1 MTPLPAGTLFT
12 ETQSGLDVTWTTY
25 NITVTINGT
34 NFPVS
39 FNAGD
44 TRAVVIEKVP
54 VGASLS
60 ASATIGVPE
69 NLGYPGNAFSAATT
83 SPITIQ
89 SGSNTITMWA
99 QYPLECQ
106 MSSDAA
112 GAGAAITGTA
122 PSCYTNA
129 SSTPLPA
136 ASASYED
143 SSTTPATT
151 MRFTGWS
158 FTDGG
163 VPGITSTSI
172 PANVYKGK
180 LSLYATYSECSLTI
194 TGATPP
200 GSGGDP
206 ILLPDDTLS
215 LTAVAEG
222 FPAGSA
228 VTYSWRIVPPATG
241 TAPAT
246 VSGSGASAV
255 VHPVAGAA
263 GSATVEVTASTGT
276 LSATAQLN
284 IDVKVCLP
292 GFTVTISPPAGY
304 VAAKSDETDPSNPSF
319 ALTDA
324 AGAFS
329 FTPVPEPGKSFPAGT
344 TFSWDI
350 SVFSGASYGVP
361 TPNTA
366 VNEDASLNFE
376 SAHIPLGYTPTN
388 AASITVSC
396 TAHNPHALI
405 DRSESAHASA
415 FMLYTIPD
423 FTISVSLDTAGY
435 NAGNS
440 DLTGTDPLYA
450 LVNMGKDFTLT
461 ATPGSGSFPAG
472 TEFEWTVCG
481 TTLTGSTQKGRVIT
495 ISPTAMGLTDT
506 QGLTNSVSAAKNSP
520 TGISISCTAKH
531 ADAVADVDG
540 TDRTVNVYRLTI
552 PAYKI
557 TVTPPD
563 ALETDPNAPAGSP
576 VYLIT
581 NLDLTSTSKQ
591 FTLTVEPEDSSDSF
605 PTGTEFSW
613 KFASADWTTASSA
626 DDSKNVTIG
635 TMCNLT
641 GAGASA
647 PADATEYT
655 IQCKAILTGAATPTV
670 HPATETVKLK
680 KKPPIGSKAAPDA
693 VGDIVFN
700 DGSAEAFV
708 SGNATVLTA
717 EQKAAVIAVIFKTGT
732 KKIGLGLYGTSKK
745 WGGSGSVATSTNG
758 KKNTDLI
765 KALDNYSETT
775 YPAFYFCT
783 SYGTAYSVPGDWYLP
798 SYSELSS
805 LYSNR
810 TTVVNALRAAGS
822 NRNLFSAGAYW
833 SSGQS
838 TYSSSE
844 AYALGANGGSR
855 MSENKNLSYS
865 VVAVCA
871 FD

>member
-1 MTPLPAGTLFT
+1 M
-12 ETQSGLDVTWTTY
+12 
-25 NITVTINGT
+25 
-34 NFPVS
+34 S

-122 PSCYTNA
+122 PSYYTNA

-180 LSLYATYSECSLTI
+180 LSLYATYGECSLTI

-263 GSATVEVTASTGT
+263 GSATVEVTASNGT

-284 IDVKVCLP
+284 IEVKVCLP
-292 GFTVTISPPAGY
+292 GFTVTISPPASY

-350 SVFSGASYGVP
+350 SVFSGASYGAP

-366 VNEDASLNFE
+366 VNEDASMNFE

-388 AASITVSC
+388 AASISVSC

-472 TEFEWTVCG
+472 
-481 TTLTGSTQKGRVIT
+481 
-495 ISPTAMGLTDT
+495 
-506 QGLTNSVSAAKNSP
+506 
-520 TGISISCTAKH
+520 
-531 ADAVADVDG
+531 
-540 TDRTVNVYRLTI
+540 I
-552 PAYKI
+552 PYI
-557 TVTPPD
+557 
-563 ALETDPNAPAGSP
+563 
-576 VYLIT
+576 
-581 NLDLTSTSKQ
+581 
-591 FTLTVEPEDSSDSF
+591 
-605 PTGTEFSW
+605 
-613 KFASADWTTASSA
+613 
-626 DDSKNVTIG
+626 
-635 TMCNLT
+635 
-641 GAGASA
+641 
-647 PADATEYT
+647 
-655 IQCKAILTGAATPTV
+655 
-670 HPATETVKLK
+670 H
-680 KKPPIGSKAAPDA
+680 
-693 VGDIVFN
+693 
-700 DGSAEAFV
+700 
-708 SGNATVLTA
+708 
-717 EQKAAVIAVIFKTGT
+717 
-732 KKIGLGLYGTSKK
+732 
-745 WGGSGSVATSTNG
+745 
-758 KKNTDLI
+758 
-765 KALDNYSETT
+765 
-775 YPAFYFCT
+775 
-783 SYGTAYSVPGDWYLP
+783 
-798 SYSELSS
+798 
-805 LYSNR
+805 
-810 TTVVNALRAAGS
+810 
-822 NRNLFSAGAYW
+822 LFHFH
-833 SSGQS
+833 
-838 TYSSSE
+838 
-844 AYALGANGGSR
+844 N
-855 MSENKNLSYS
+855 
-865 VVAVCA
+865 
-871 FD
+871 

>member
-1 MTPLPAGTLFT
+1 
-12 ETQSGLDVTWTTY
+12 
-25 NITVTINGT
+25 
-34 NFPVS
+34 
-39 FNAGD
+39 
-44 TRAVVIEKVP
+44 
-54 VGASLS
+54 
-60 ASATIGVPE
+60 
-69 NLGYPGNAFSAATT
+69 
-83 SPITIQ
+83 
-89 SGSNTITMWA
+89 
-99 QYPLECQ
+99 
-106 MSSDAA
+106 
-112 GAGAAITGTA
+112 
-122 PSCYTNA
+122 
-129 SSTPLPA
+129 
-136 ASASYED
+136 
-143 SSTTPATT
+143 
-151 MRFTGWS
+151 
-158 FTDGG
+158 
-163 VPGITSTSI
+163 
-172 PANVYKGK
+172 
-180 LSLYATYSECSLTI
+180 
-194 TGATPP
+194 
-200 GSGGDP
+200 
-206 ILLPDDTLS
+206 
-215 LTAVAEG
+215 
-222 FPAGSA
+222 
-228 VTYSWRIVPPATG
+228 
-241 TAPAT
+241 
-246 VSGSGASAV
+246 
-255 VHPVAGAA
+255 
-263 GSATVEVTASTGT
+263 
-276 LSATAQLN
+276 
-284 IDVKVCLP
+284 
-292 GFTVTISPPAGY
+292 
-304 VAAKSDETDPSNPSF
+304 
-319 ALTDA
+319 
-324 AGAFS
+324 
-329 FTPVPEPGKSFPAGT
+329 
-344 TFSWDI
+344 
-350 SVFSGASYGVP
+350 
-361 TPNTA
+361 
-366 VNEDASLNFE
+366 
-376 SAHIPLGYTPTN
+376 
-388 AASITVSC
+388 
-396 TAHNPHALI
+396 
-405 DRSESAHASA
+405 
-415 FMLYTIPD
+415 
-423 FTISVSLDTAGY
+423 
-435 NAGNS
+435 
-440 DLTGTDPLYA
+440 
-450 LVNMGKDFTLT
+450 
-461 ATPGSGSFPAG
+461 
-472 TEFEWTVCG
+472 
-481 TTLTGSTQKGRVIT
+481 
-495 ISPTAMGLTDT
+495 
-506 QGLTNSVSAAKNSP
+506 
-520 TGISISCTAKH
+520 CTAKS
-531 ADAVADVDG
+531 ANAVADVDG

-557 TVTPPD
+557 TVTAPD

-745 WGGSGSVATSTNG
+745 WGGSGSVATSTDG
-758 KKNTDLI
+758 KENTDLI

-844 AYALGANGGSR
+844 AIALGANGGSR
-855 MSENKNLSYS
+855 MSENKNQSHS

>member
-1 MTPLPAGTLFT
+1 
-12 ETQSGLDVTWTTY
+12 
-25 NITVTINGT
+25 
-34 NFPVS
+34 VS

-106 MSSDAA
+106 MSGDAA

-122 PSCYTNA
+122 PPCYTNA

-180 LSLYATYSECSLTI
+180 LSLYATYGECSLTI

-263 GSATVEVTASTGT
+263 GSATVEVTASNGT

-284 IDVKVCLP
+284 IEVKVRMP
-292 GFTVTISPPAGY
+292 GFTVTISPPASY

-350 SVFSGASYGVP
+350 SVFSGASYGAP

-405 DRSESAHASA
+405 DRSTSAHASA
-415 FMLYTIPD
+415 FMLYTLPD

-450 LVNMGKDFTLT
+450 LVNMGNDFTLT
-461 ATPGSGSFPAG
+461 AVPAAPATSFPAG
-472 TEFEWTVCG
+472 TEFEWTVLG
-481 TTLTGSTQKGRVIT
+481 TTLTGSTHKGRVIT

-557 TVTPPD
+557 TVTPPTGIETETSGTD
-563 ALETDPNAPAGSP
+563 TIYLVGDSELTTKLFNLE
-576 VYLIT
+576 
-581 NLDLTSTSKQ
+581 
-591 FTLTVEPEDSSDSF
+591 VEPVNSSDSI
-605 PTGTEFSW
+605 PDGTQFTWS
-613 KFASADWTTASSA
+613 FDSTASTTNPR
-626 DDSKNVTIG
+626 DVEIG
-635 TMCNLT
+635 TMCGITAAPATATPYTITCTASLT
-641 GAGASA
+641 GAVA
-647 PADATEYT
+647 PT
-655 IQCKAILTGAATPTV
+655 TPAEV
-670 HPATETVKLK
+670 TVKVRNPVISVTVANLSATLAGLAANDTDTPYKLK
-680 KKPPIGSKAAPDA
+680 ITGLDSS
-693 VGDIVFN
+693 N
-700 DGSAEAFV
+700 L
-708 SGNATVLTA
+708 GNIKTVLQA
-717 EQKAAVIAVIFKTGT
+717 NP
-732 KKIGLGLYGTSKK
+732 
-745 WGGSGSVATSTNG
+745 SVYV
-758 KKNTDLI
+758 DL
-765 KALDNYSETT
+765 SETT
-775 YPAFYFCT
+775 LPSGDLDSTFKNCTTLVKAPALCSGNHNLSSTFSGCINLKEIPVIPDGVGSMNSTFYNCT
-783 SYGTAYSVPGDWYLP
+783 SLTD
-798 SYSELSS
+798 LSS
-805 LYSNR
+805 VTIPASVEYMQSTFASCTNLQKAPVISANLWEAMNTFRNCTSLEGNIIFNGSYGQFHEATRMFENVPSTVTVYISSASARSTILSKNSNLSGR
-810 TTVVNALRAAGS
+810 IKVVGDV
-822 NRNLFSAGAYW
+822 SAGAD
-833 SSGQS
+833 
-838 TYSSSE
+838 
-844 AYALGANGGSR
+844 
-855 MSENKNLSYS
+855 
-865 VVAVCA
+865 VA
-871 FD
+871 DWPLP